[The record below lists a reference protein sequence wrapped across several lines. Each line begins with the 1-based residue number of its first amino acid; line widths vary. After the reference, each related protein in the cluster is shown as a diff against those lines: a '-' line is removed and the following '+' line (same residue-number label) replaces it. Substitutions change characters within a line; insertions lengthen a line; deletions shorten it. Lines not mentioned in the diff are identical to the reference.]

1 MGENVVREFRIH
13 NLPNRVVWWLSRC
26 GELEGSS
33 AEDCARAIL
42 EREWRRFNDYA
53 IPPSEQTP
61 RGGTQ
66 SRLCSLRFQ
75 FGSR

>member
-1 MGENVVREFRIH
+1 MRENVVREFRIH

-42 EREWRRFNDYA
+42 EREWRRFNEY
-53 IPPSEQTP
+53 PMPQNEETP
-61 RGGTQ
+61 RW
-66 SRLCSLRFQ
+66 
-75 FGSR
+75 

>member
-1 MGENVVREFRIH
+1 MRDNVVREFRIH
-13 NLPNRVVWWLSRC
+13 NLPNCVVWWLSRC

-61 RGGTQ
+61 RV
-66 SRLCSLRFQ
+66 
-75 FGSR
+75 